1 MKLLSSKKIPVT
13 VLSGY
18 LGSGKTTLL
27 NHILS
32 NKENLKVAVI
42 VNDMSEVNIDA
53 SLVKQGGFSKTDEKL
68 VEMQNGCICCTLRED
83 LIIEVEKLASLG
95 DIDYIVIESSGISEP
110 IPVAQTFTYVD
121 ESMGIDL
128 SKFCRLDTM
137 VTVLDANR
145 FWHDYASGESL
156 LDRKQAVDES
166 DEREV
171 ADLLIDQIEF
181 ADVILLNKADL
192 VSKNRLHELKA
203 VLQKF
208 NPRARIVESEYSRVP
223 LDQVLNTGLFDFE
236 TASQSA
242 GWLKELNEEHIPEAE
257 EYGIS
262 SFVYRSNKPFHPVRL
277 MAWIEAWPAEVV
289 RAKGFIWLATR
300 NDISG
305 LLSQA
310 GPSLT
315 IQAAGK
321 WIAAYPE
328 SEQKQI
334 LEEEPELQKR
344 WHNTY
349 GDRMIELVMIGIGM
363 DQKQIEKDLNACLL
377 TEIEMTKDWTK
388 FIDPLPAFTM

>member
-1 MKLLSSKKIPVT
+1 MSSKKIPVT

-181 ADVILLNKADL
+181 ADAILLNKADL

>member
-1 MKLLSSKKIPVT
+1 LSSKKIPVT

-181 ADVILLNKADL
+181 ADAILLNKADL

-328 SEQKQI
+328 TEKKQI

-349 GDRMIELVMIGIGM
+349 GDRMTELVMIGIGM

>member
-1 MKLLSSKKIPVT
+1 M
-13 VLSGY
+13 
-18 LGSGKTTLL
+18 
-27 NHILS
+27 
-32 NKENLKVAVI
+32 
-42 VNDMSEVNIDA
+42 
-53 SLVKQGGFSKTDEKL
+53 
-68 VEMQNGCICCTLRED
+68 
-83 LIIEVEKLASLG
+83 
-95 DIDYIVIESSGISEP
+95 
-110 IPVAQTFTYVD
+110 
-121 ESMGIDL
+121 
-128 SKFCRLDTM
+128 
-137 VTVLDANR
+137 
-145 FWHDYASGESL
+145 
-156 LDRKQAVDES
+156 
-166 DEREV
+166 
-171 ADLLIDQIEF
+171 
-181 ADVILLNKADL
+181 
-192 VSKNRLHELKA
+192 
-203 VLQKF
+203 
-208 NPRARIVESEYSRVP
+208 
-223 LDQVLNTGLFDFE
+223 LNTGLFDFE
-236 TASQSA
+236 AASQSA
-242 GWLKELNEEHIPEAE
+242 GWLKELNEEHIPETE

-262 SFVYRSNKPFHPVRL
+262 SFVYRGNKPFHPVRL

-349 GDRMIELVMIGIGM
+349 GDRMTELVMIGIGM

>member
-1 MKLLSSKKIPVT
+1 MSSKKIPVT

-181 ADVILLNKADL
+181 ADAILLNKADL

-242 GWLKELNEEHIPEAE
+242 GWLKELNEEHIPETE

-328 SEQKQI
+328 TEKKQI

-349 GDRMIELVMIGIGM
+349 GDRMTELVMIGIGM

>member
-1 MKLLSSKKIPVT
+1 MSNQKIPVT

-27 NHILS
+27 NHILA
-32 NKENLKVAVI
+32 NREQLKVAVI

-53 SLVKQGGFSKTDEKL
+53 ALVKQGGFQKTDEKL

-83 LIIEVEKLASLG
+83 LLIEVEKLAKLG

-121 ESMGIDL
+121 ESLGIDL
-128 SKFCRLDTM
+128 SKYCKLDTM

-156 LDRKQAVDES
+156 LDRKQAVDET
-166 DEREV
+166 DAREV
-171 ADLLIDQIEF
+171 ADLLMDQIEF
-181 ADVILLNKADL
+181 ANVIVLNKVDL
-192 VSKNRLHELKA
+192 VAHSNIQELKA

-208 NPRARIVESEYSRVP
+208 NPQAQIIEGEYSKVP

-236 TASQSA
+236 TSSQGA
-242 GWLKELNEEHIPEAE
+242 GWLKELNEEHIPETE

-262 SFVYRSNKPFHPVRL
+262 SFVYRRHKPFHPERL
-277 MAWIEAWPAEVV
+277 MTWLKDWPVEIV

-300 NDISG
+300 NNISG
-305 LLSQA
+305 LISQA

-315 IQAAGK
+315 IQGAGN

-328 SEQKQI
+328 AERKQ
-334 LEEEPELQKR
+334 LLAEEPELLNR
-344 WHNTY
+344 WDDTY
-349 GDRMIELVMIGIGM
+349 GDRITELVMIGISM
-363 DQKQIEKDLNACLL
+363 DQKQVEQTLDACLL
-377 TEIEMTKDWTK
+377 TEEEMVQDWTK
-388 FIDPLPAFTM
+388 FIDPLPSFV